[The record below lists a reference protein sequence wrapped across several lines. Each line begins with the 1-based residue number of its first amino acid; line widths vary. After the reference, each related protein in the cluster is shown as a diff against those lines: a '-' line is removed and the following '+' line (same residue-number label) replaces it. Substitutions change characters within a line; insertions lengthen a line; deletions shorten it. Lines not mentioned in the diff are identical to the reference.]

1 MTRHTVIPDILGLG
15 ALRELVA
22 EAVIKPTLGDLWRP
36 NVRLHINPAGTFHTG
51 GPGADPGLTGRKIIV
66 DRRGYLDDDR

>member
-1 MTRHTVIPDILGLG
+1 MTRHTVIPDSLGLG